1 MWPVNTSL
9 QTSSGGSPVDKA
21 SCPGTSVEE
30 EDAGETYE
38 LKGNS
43 RTESES
49 EEHNKENQRLDG
61 PTTSERV
68 SNQIQCEDCSSPH
81 LDSDTSKSREGTLH
95 KEPKC
100 KGSSDRLKSPES
112 TLREEFDG
120 LNVLEHSRV
129 LKIEDL
135 SEARRVC
142 KVSSTLLVPPNQ
154 TMLRIFLRI
163 NFPSGYPSTSPPVFV
178 YGKGAYFD
186 THRFMSRSHGRNL
199 ENEQGRRSI
208 LRPALLFPSH

>member
-9 QTSSGGSPVDKA
+9 QTAPGGSPNDKA
-21 SCPGTSVEE
+21 SYSGTSAEE
-30 EDAGETYE
+30 EDTGETFE
-38 LKGNS
+38 LRDHS
-43 RTESES
+43 CAESES
-49 EEHNKENQRLDG
+49 EEGNNENRRSDG
-61 PTTSERV
+61 PTTSGRAG
-68 SNQIQCEDCSSPH
+68 NQIQCDDRSSMTGH
-81 LDSDTSKSREGTLH
+81 SESAGILISDSDASKSREGTLH
-95 KEPKC
+95 NEPKW
-100 KGSSDRLKSPES
+100 KGSSERLKGPES
-112 TLREEFDG
+112 TLQAEFDD

-163 NFPSGYPSTSPPVFV
+163 NFPSGYPATSPPAFV

-186 THRFMSRSHGRNL
+186 TRNAWFHGSFSL
-199 ENEQGRRSI
+199 GQ
-208 LRPALLFPSH
+208 F